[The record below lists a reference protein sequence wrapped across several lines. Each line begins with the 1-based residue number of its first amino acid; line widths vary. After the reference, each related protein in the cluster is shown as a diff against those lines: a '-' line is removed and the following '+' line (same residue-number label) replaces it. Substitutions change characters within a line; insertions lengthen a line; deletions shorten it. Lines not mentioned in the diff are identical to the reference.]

1 MKNCIV
7 LVISIMMVV
16 FLGFFL
22 QVQYDGKVK
31 MKKEKIKMMAEKDI
45 VDVVVFF
52 KMYSIFVVVVKVVGL
67 VEIL

>member
-1 MKNCIV
+1 
-7 LVISIMMVV
+7 
-16 FLGFFL
+16 
-22 QVQYDGKVK
+22 